1 MTSLSEAPE
10 EEPIAKLQAAE
21 SSVFA
26 SRWEQFTP
34 YIAEFWGTLVITAT
48 FLCNVDGAG
57 TDPAFKSISQ
67 AFMVIGIVSA
77 TKHITGAS
85 LNPSVSLALALAGR
99 QKLRTAG
106 LLCVAQIAGG
116 LTAATLCFEAGV
128 AKELVLGPLKFH
140 NWVQV
145 GLLESL
151 YACMLCLVYLNCA
164 ASTKNNPKGDQNGF
178 IGIAV
183 GCCYLASHNAAEGIC
198 STVSNSAVAIGLLVY
213 GAGGIHLSH
222 GVGYFLYDLLGAFL
236 AAGIYR
242 VLRPKEF
249 VSLSRLNEDNTQESA
264 VLGSEFIG
272 TFYIVLT
279 EVSSRLSGE
288 QDLGPQAWGTAA
300 AVIAMVCA
308 LRDVSGAH
316 FNPAV
321 TLAVRCSGRSPAED
335 MASDPKEVRYGI
347 FYAIAQVLA
356 GVAASLIAGIVHASQ
371 PRTST
376 VEAATASQI
385 CIAEGFG
392 VFFLCYVVL
401 ASSVTFP
408 VDGSRSKQNNLA
420 GVAYGSVI
428 LAVTLTVGNISGAML
443 NPVSVVSAIMVGAVS
458 GRNSLLVDVT
468 YHVVAAVAAAASF
481 LVTHA
486 QLYAKDALDADERL
500 TGL

>member
-116 LTAATLCFEAGV
+116 LTAATQCFEAGV

-279 EVSSRLSGE
+279 QVSSRLSGE

-308 LRDVSGAH
+308 LRDVSGAQPSCDAGCALQWPIASRGH
-316 FNPAV
+316 GKRPQGSTLWNLLCHSPGSRRGSGFLDRWHCACLPAQNEYCRGCHSKPNLHSRRFWRV
-321 TLAVRCSGRSPAED
+321 LSLLCGACQQCDLPSGWFQVQAKQPRGCCVWICHPCGHSDCWEHLWRDAEPRVCRFCHHGGCSLGQ
-335 MASDPKEVRYGI
+335 KL
-347 FYAIAQVLA
+347 LA
-356 GVAASLIAGIVHASQ
+356 G
-371 PRTST
+371 
-376 VEAATASQI
+376 
-385 CIAEGFG
+385 
-392 VFFLCYVVL
+392 
-401 ASSVTFP
+401 
-408 VDGSRSKQNNLA
+408 
-420 GVAYGSVI
+420 
-428 LAVTLTVGNISGAML
+428 
-443 NPVSVVSAIMVGAVS
+443 
-458 GRNSLLVDVT
+458 
-468 YHVVAAVAAAASF
+468 
-481 LVTHA
+481 
-486 QLYAKDALDADERL
+486 
-500 TGL
+500 